1 MHIRIPYIQALLTTS
16 VKTEPQ
22 KRLQKSWISSKRVAV
37 LLSFLSWAPED
48 KLSFIYRAMVLS
60 QANWNTS

>member
-22 KRLQKSWISSKRVAV
+22 KRLQKSWISSERVAV

-48 KLSFIYRAMVLS
+48 ELSFI
-60 QANWNTS
+60 